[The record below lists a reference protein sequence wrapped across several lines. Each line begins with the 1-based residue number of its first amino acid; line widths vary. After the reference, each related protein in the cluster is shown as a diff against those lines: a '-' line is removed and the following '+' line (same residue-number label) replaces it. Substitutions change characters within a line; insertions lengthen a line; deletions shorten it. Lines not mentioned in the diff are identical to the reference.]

1 MIKNNGNVNKLAFS
15 KNHRS
20 SHSHKFCNSVN
31 SRLKMIALKG
41 QGRPKITPHPTPPPE
56 KKRKKKEV
64 NVT

>member
-41 QGRPKITPHPTPPPE
+41 QGRPKITPPPPSP
-56 KKRKKKEV
+56 KKKEKKKEV